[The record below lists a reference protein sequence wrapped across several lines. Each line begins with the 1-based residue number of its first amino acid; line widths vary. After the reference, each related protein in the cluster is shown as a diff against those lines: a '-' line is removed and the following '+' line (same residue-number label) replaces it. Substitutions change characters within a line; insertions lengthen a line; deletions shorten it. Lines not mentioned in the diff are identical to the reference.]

1 MDTETSQNRKKKK
14 KNPLNPT
21 KTFIRLELDIL
32 NPKYNKEVKEFGF
45 GHGSSRLTPKE
56 PGFGLL
62 PWARASTLK
71 PNMFGIENAARAQ
84 HARDRE
90 YTPSLKCL
98 SLGSV
103 LRPIFHL

>member
-1 MDTETSQNRKKKK
+1 MKWIQKPLKIEKKKTT
-14 KNPLNPT
+14 PLNPT

-32 NPKYNKEVKEFGF
+32 SPKYNKGVKEFGF
-45 GHGSSRLTPKE
+45 GHGSSRLIPKE

-90 YTPSLKCL
+90 YTPSLKC
-98 SLGSV
+98 
-103 LRPIFHL
+103 